1 MIWSPVRNL
10 GMATLEQSDLVFRR
24 FIRPLGPFGLVKHEV
39 KPRLLS
45 YVISHAEPDTTLP
58 TSIHMVEGTKAHT
71 CWLLLL
77 LLIFFPLLFVWAIIS
92 SFQKLGV
99 CRLCVNWACV
109 GTKML
114 SNKSFFFMHFLS
126 LDLIVVFQC
135 SNTAQETLSKQR
147 YVCHMWL
154 FHMLLLEKHYLL
166 Q

>member
-1 MIWSPVRNL
+1 MWPIQEVTYIGLLYMIWSPVRNL

-77 LLIFFPLLFVWAIIS
+77 LFIFSPFCLFEQLFPLFKSLVYAAFV
-92 SFQKLGV
+92 
-99 CRLCVNWACV
+99 
-109 GTKML
+109 
-114 SNKSFFFMHFLS
+114 
-126 LDLIVVFQC
+126 
-135 SNTAQETLSKQR
+135 
-147 YVCHMWL
+147 
-154 FHMLLLEKHYLL
+154 
-166 Q
+166 